1 MNVASAG
8 KGGKSSDKYKARLDG
23 GVVVGRKGTGTG
35 LSIWKL
41 GLSMIRGIVMYT
53 N

>member
-23 GVVVGRKGTGTG
+23 GVVVGRKGKRIEYMEAG
-35 LSIWKL
+35 LI
-41 GLSMIRGIVMYT
+41 
-53 N
+53 ND